1 MKYIYL
7 IRPVIFI
14 LLAFNYR
21 LLCQSSE
28 VAPKQN
34 PFPIQV
40 TVSGNHPDAI
50 DNKSTVIFDNMKNVD
65 RRSYERPIKN
75 DIPPS
80 DTEEELFLPNEV
92 IPILPVEEVSLKN
105 LPDAEP
111 IDMQERNNESN
122 DMINRYRND
131 NLSVY
136 EGTRQQNLKLMKALN
151 IIKGWSRNQK
161 WSDGTIVDEH
171 SIVDWIRFGE
181 GERLGINKDAS
192 MEKREYLYNKYI
204 LGFDLQ

>member
-7 IRPVIFI
+7 IRIVIFI
-14 LLAFNYR
+14 FLVFNHR
-21 LLCQSSE
+21 LLSQSSA

-50 DNKSTVIFDNMKNVD
+50 DNKATVIYDNMKNVD

-111 IDMQERNNESN
+111 IDVQERKNSSNKVINKNRNNYFPIY
-122 DMINRYRND
+122 M
-131 NLSVY
+131 
-136 EGTRQQNLKLMKALN
+136 GTREQNLQLIKVFK
-151 IIKGWSRNQK
+151 IVKGWARNQK
-161 WSDGTIVDEH
+161 WPDGTIVDEN

-181 GERLGINKDAS
+181 GEKMGIDKNAS
-192 MEKREYLYNKYI
+192 MEKRKYLYDKYI
-204 LGFDLQ
+204 LKIDS

>member
-7 IRPVIFI
+7 IKYAIFI

-21 LLCQSSE
+21 LVSQSSE
-28 VAPKQN
+28 VSPKKI

-50 DNKSTVIFDNMKNVD
+50 DNKSTVIFDNMKNID
-65 RRSYERPIKN
+65 RRSYERPIKS

-111 IDMQERNNESN
+111 IYRQERNNESK
-122 DMINRYRND
+122 DMVNRYMND

-136 EGTRQQNLKLMKALN
+136 RGTRQQNLNLMKALK
-151 IIKGWSRNQK
+151 IIKGWSGNQK
-161 WSDGTIVDEH
+161 WPDGTIVDEH

-181 GERLGINKDAS
+181 GVKLGINKDAS
-192 MEKREYLYNKYI
+192 IEKREYLYNKYI

>member
-28 VAPKQN
+28 LAPKQN

-50 DNKSTVIFDNMKNVD
+50 DNKSTVIFDNMKNID

-92 IPILPVEEVSLKN
+92 IPILSVEEVSLKN

-111 IDMQERNNESN
+111 IYRQERNNESK
-122 DMINRYRND
+122 DMVNRYIND

-136 EGTRQQNLKLMKALN
+136 KGTREQNLNLMKALK
-151 IIKGWSRNQK
+151 ITKGWGRNQK
-161 WSDGTIVDEH
+161 WPDGTIVDEH

-181 GERLGINKDAS
+181 GVKLGINKDAS

>member
-65 RRSYERPIKN
+65 LRSYERPIKN

-136 EGTRQQNLKLMKALN
+136 EGTRQQNLKLMKALK

-181 GERLGINKDAS
+181 GEKFGINKDAS
-192 MEKREYLYNKYI
+192 MKKREYLYNKYI

>member
-7 IRPVIFI
+7 IKYAIFI

-21 LLCQSSE
+21 LVSQSSE
-28 VAPKQN
+28 VSPKQS

-50 DNKSTVIFDNMKNVD
+50 DNKSTVIFDNMKNID

-92 IPILPVEEVSLKN
+92 IPILSVEEVSLKN

-111 IDMQERNNESN
+111 IYRQERNNESK
-122 DMINRYRND
+122 DIFNRYMND

-136 EGTRQQNLKLMKALN
+136 RGTRQQNLNLMKALK
-151 IIKGWSRNQK
+151 IIKGWSGNQK
-161 WSDGTIVDEH
+161 WPDGTIVDEH

-181 GERLGINKDAS
+181 GLKLGINKDAS

>member
-1 MKYIYL
+1 MNYIYL
-7 IRPVIFI
+7 IRVVIFI
-14 LLAFNYR
+14 LLVFNYR
-21 LLCQSSE
+21 LVSQSAE

-50 DNKSTVIFDNMKNVD
+50 DNKSTVIFDNRKNVD

-92 IPILPVEEVSLKN
+92 IPILPVEEVTLKS

-111 IDMQERNNESN
+111 IDSGYKNNKTKDLVKR
-122 DMINRYRND
+122 DMED
-131 NLSVY
+131 NLSIY
-136 EGTRQQNLKLMKALN
+136 KGTREQNLKLIKALN
-151 IIKGWSRNQK
+151 IVKGWNRNQK
-161 WSDGTIVDEH
+161 WPDGTIVDDN

-181 GERLGINKDAS
+181 GEKLGINKDAS